1 MQYQQQA
8 NAQAQ
13 IQIQR
18 YKMFISLALRTFSAF
33 TVAAD
38 ADVADV
44 TSPKPDEKKNHR
56 KEIKQKKKIVNCPH
70 GNCQP
75 ATATPVP
82 PHLRHLHSQAS
93 TQVED

>member
-38 ADVADV
+38 ADV

-82 PHLRHLHSQAS
+82 HLRHLHSQTT